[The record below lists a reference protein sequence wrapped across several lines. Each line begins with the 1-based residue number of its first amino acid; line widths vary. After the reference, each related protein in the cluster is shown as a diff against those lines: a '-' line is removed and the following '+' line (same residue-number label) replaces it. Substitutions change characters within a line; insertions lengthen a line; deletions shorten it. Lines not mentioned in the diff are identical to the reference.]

1 MPQQPLLINGVN
13 YAWANI
19 TLALFGVP
27 LYGITKINYKKS
39 QVKDNNYGLGKEPI
53 SRGYGMVEYEGD
65 IEIYVDELKRLSA
78 AAPDGDILKIPW
90 FDIPIIYSGDG
101 VLVRTTTLKAVEFK
115 EDPLSASQGDTKLV
129 VSVPLIIGGI
139 VHK

>member
-1 MPQQPLLINGVN
+1 MSLLVNGVN

-19 TLALFGVP
+19 NVALFGVP

-65 IEIYVDELKRLSA
+65 MEIYVDELKRLAA
-78 AAPDGDILKIPW
+78 AAPNQNILDIPW
-90 FDIPIIYSGDG
+90 FDIPIVFSGSG
-101 VLVRTTTLKAVEFK
+101 VLVRTTVLQAVEFK
-115 EDPLSASQGDTKLV
+115 EDPLQASQGDTKLL
-129 VSVPLIIGGI
+129 VSIPLIIGGI
-139 VHK
+139 KHI